1 MNHVSTSREST
12 VSDDRDE
19 STVSNVSRNSTVSNV
34 SRNSTL
40 SNVSRNS
47 TLSTSSIPNSMITNW
62 MARDQERERQIM
74 TRMGIIWLRPQ
85 FTITHREVLRDLP
98 DSLNNVPNR
107 TVVKYTFRNGDIVT
121 GVESQIRQWL
131 IDRVRSEATSF
142 HLRAEGNRHRIIF
155 QRSNRRP
162 RSEEPVQIIDID

>member
-12 VSDDRDE
+12 VSDDGNE
-19 STVSNVSRNSTVSNV
+19 STVSNVSSDTTVSRV
-34 SRNSTL
+34 SRNT
-40 SNVSRNS
+40 
-47 TLSTSSIPNSMITNW
+47 STSTNTDFHNNDSFITNW
-62 MARDQERERQIM
+62 CARDQERERQIM

-85 FTITHREVLRDLP
+85 FTITDREVLRDLP
-98 DSLNNVPNR
+98 DSLNDVPNR

>member
-12 VSDDRDE
+12 VSDDGNE
-19 STVSNVSRNSTVSNV
+19 STVSNVSSNTTVS
-34 SRNSTL
+34 R
-40 SNVSRNS
+40 VSRNS
-47 TLSTSSIPNSMITNW
+47 TLSTNTDFHDNDSFITNW
-62 MARDQERERQIM
+62 CARDQERERQIM

-98 DSLNNVPNR
+98 DGLNNVPNR

-142 HLRAEGNRHRIIF
+142 HLRAEGNRHLIIF